1 MSDEVEPQNI
11 PDSNWVETSFG
22 RKDFELEE
30 ESKKR
35 TYTDNTSLKANGIDV
50 PTFRVWADV
59 NGIVI
64 PSRGRI
70 PVTIVQRY
78 ISEH

>member
-1 MSDEVEPQNI
+1 MENNVI
-11 PDSNWVETSFG
+11 PLTVDNSFG
-22 RKDFELEE
+22 RADFQPEYE

-50 PTFRVWADV
+50 PTFRTWANE
-59 NGIVI
+59 NGIAI

-70 PVTIVQRY
+70 PVTIVQQY
-78 ISEH
+78 LSEH